1 MSERSH
7 CTSCSHV
14 LHWYD
19 LFPLFSYIFLKGRCK
34 YCGAKISKQYP
45 IVEALNGVLWVI
57 SFMILGFS
65 LRTAVICLLISALIV
80 LSVIDFRT
88 CEIPFGINVFIFLLG
103 CAVTSLDYLNLTEHL
118 IGAVCISGFLLILYF
133 ISKGKAIGGGDIKLM
148 FAAGL
153 LLGWK
158 LSILAFFAGCLY
170 GSVIHII
177 RMKVSK
183 EGHVLAMGPYL
194 SGGILT
200 AVLFGNYIIEW
211 YAGFF

>member
-19 LFPLFSYIFLKGRCK
+19 LFPLFSYIFLKGRCR

-158 LSILAFFAGCLY
+158 LCILAFFAGCLY

-211 YAGFF
+211 YTGFF